1 MNFIR
6 NKKVIIAVSVTFL
19 ILSVLAVFL
28 IIIPNYKY
36 NKAVDMI
43 NSGKYAEAVEIFSE
57 IGFYKDS
64 SNRIKE
70 AYYLMAEE
78 SEADGNK
85 TQAAINFGKASGYS
99 DASERSFAL
108 WDDIADRETVSAGA
122 YHTVAVKT
130 DGTVVATEFS
140 GNYYGG
146 QCDVEGWTDII
157 AVSAGHGHTA
167 GLKSDGTVVAV
178 GNNDNGQCNT
188 DKWTDIVSISAS
200 FGHTVGLKSDGTVI
214 AVGRNEQ
221 GQCNVDGQTDTAE
234 ISAGYYHSVLLK
246 ADGTVSVVGNRE
258 QGQGNVDGW
267 TDIVA
272 VSAGE
277 VHTVGLKSDG
287 TVVAVGKN
295 GFGQCKVET
304 WTDIRVQ

>member
-28 IIIPNYKY
+28 IIIPNCKY

-64 SNRIKE
+64 SDRIKE

-78 SEADGNK
+78 SESDGNK
-85 TQAAINFGKASGYS
+85 TQAAMNFGKASGYS

-157 AVSAGHGHTA
+157 AVSAGE
-167 GLKSDGTVVAV
+167 
-178 GNNDNGQCNT
+178 N
-188 DKWTDIVSISAS
+188 
-200 FGHTVGLKSDGTVI
+200 
-214 AVGRNEQ
+214 
-221 GQCNVDGQTDTAE
+221 
-234 ISAGYYHSVLLK
+234 
-246 ADGTVSVVGNRE
+246 
-258 QGQGNVDGW
+258 
-267 TDIVA
+267 
-272 VSAGE
+272 
-277 VHTVGLKSDG
+277 HTVGLKSDG
-287 TVVAVGKN
+287 TVVAVGWELSDFN
-295 GFGQCKVET
+295 DKVSE
-304 WTDIRVQ
+304 WTDIVAVSAGSNYVVALKSDGTAVAAGSNFHGGCDVNGWDNIKLPVSVR